1 MTRQDSPSPRCLDGE
16 TLAAWSSG
24 SLRAS
29 EAATV
34 EDHLSNCERC
44 QSMLATFVR
53 IEPPPA
59 ASESVWRRWHLAWL
73 VPVATAATVTAIWV
87 AIPTE
92 RQDSLQQS
100 ARFEAQSP
108 DVVQPQPQPVAP
120 PPPPAA
126 PSHTRQAAPRP
137 ASKPQRSDEKAVSTE
152 KNEPMLMKERERD
165 SEEVAKKRTA
175 NEADRR
181 ASDSLGA
188 VAATA
193 PPSAPAAAPPP
204 PPPPAVLEER
214 SAERARSAQERAV
227 VSGQRAL
234 ADASIA
240 VIVSPVPSYRWRI
253 TGGRQVDR
261 SSSGGEQ
268 WQRVAIP
275 DSERLTAG
283 HSPSASVAWLVG
295 PAGTIYMTSDGT
307 RFEKIPFI
315 ERVDLVAVVAID
327 DRQATVTAADGRVFR
342 TMDRGVTW
350 IRVR

>member
-29 EAATV
+29 EAAKV
-34 EDHLSNCERC
+34 EEHLSNCERC

-59 ASESVWRRWHLAWL
+59 ASESVWRRWHLAWV
-73 VPVATAATVTAIWV
+73 VPVAAAATVTAIWV
-87 AIPTE
+87 AIPTD
-92 RQDSLQQS
+92 RRDSLRQS

-108 DVVQPQPQPVAP
+108 EVAQPQPQPVAP
-120 PPPPAA
+120 APPPAA
-126 PSHTRQAAPRP
+126 PPPAPQAAPRP
-137 ASKPQRSDEKAVSTE
+137 ASKPLRSDERARSTE
-152 KNEPMLMKERERD
+152 KNESMLMKQGQRD
-165 SEEVAKKRTA
+165 SEEVAQKRPA

-188 VAATA
+188 AAASSPA
-193 PPSAPAAAPPP
+193 PQAAAPPP
-204 PPPPAVLEER
+204 PPPPALERHDEP
-214 SAERARSAQERAV
+214 AARQAREKAV
-227 VSGQRAL
+227 VTRRDAL
-234 ADASIA
+234 ADASTA
-240 VIVSPVPSYRWRI
+240 LIVSPVPSYRWRI

-268 WQRVAIP
+268 WQRVAIL

-295 PAGTIYMTSDGT
+295 PAGTIYVTSDGT

-315 ERVDLVAVVAID
+315 EPVDLVGVVAID
-327 DRQATVTAADGRVFR
+327 DRQATVTAADGRGFQ

-350 IRVR
+350 NRVP

>member
-34 EDHLSNCERC
+34 EEHLSNCERC

-87 AIPTE
+87 AVPTE
-92 RQDSLQQS
+92 RQDSLHES
-100 ARFEAQSP
+100 ARFEARSP
-108 DVVQPQPQPVAP
+108 DVTQPQPQPVAP
-120 PPPPAA
+120 PPPSAA
-126 PSHTRQAAPRP
+126 PPPAPQAAPQP
-137 ASKPQRSDEKAVSTE
+137 ARKPQRSDERAISTE
-152 KNEPMLMKERERD
+152 KNEESLLMKQGQRE
-165 SEEVAKKRTA
+165 SEQVAQKRPA

-181 ASDSLGA
+181 AADSLGA
-188 VAATA
+188 AAASSPA
-193 PPSAPAAAPPP
+193 PRAAAPPP
-204 PPPPAVLEER
+204 PPALERRDEPA
-214 SAERARSAQERAV
+214 ARQAREKV
-227 VSGQRAL
+227 VVTRRDPL
-234 ADASIA
+234 ADADPA
-240 VIVSPVPSYRWRI
+240 LIVSPVPSSRWRI

-268 WQRVAIP
+268 WQRVAIL

-295 PAGTIYMTSDGT
+295 PAGTIYVTSDGT
-307 RFEKIPFI
+307 RFEKIPFV
-315 ERVDLVAVVAID
+315 EPVDLVAVVAID
-327 DRQATVTAADGRVFR
+327 DRQATVTTADGRVFR

-350 IRVR
+350 IRVP

>member
-1 MTRQDSPSPRCLDGE
+1 VTRQDSPSPRCLDGE

-34 EDHLSNCERC
+34 EQHLSNCERC

-59 ASESVWRRWHLAWL
+59 APESVWRRWHLAWL

-92 RQDSLQQS
+92 RRDSLQQS

-108 DVVQPQPQPVAP
+108 DVAQPQPQPVAP
-120 PPPPAA
+120 LPAPAALPPA
-126 PSHTRQAAPRP
+126 RQAPRP
-137 ASKPQRSDEKAVSTE
+137 ASKSQRSDEMAVSTE
-152 KNEPMLMKERERD
+152 KNESMLMKRRLRV
-165 SEEVAKKRTA
+165 SEEVAQKRAA
-175 NEADRR
+175 NEADRK

-188 VAATA
+188 VAGTA
-193 PPSAPAAAPPP
+193 RASAPAAAPPP
-204 PPPPAVLEER
+204 PPPPAVLEDR
-214 SAERARSAQERAV
+214 AAAQARSAQEKVV
-227 VSGQRAL
+227 VSGESPL
-234 ADASIA
+234 ADASIT

-253 TGGRQVDR
+253 TAGRRVDR

-283 HSPSASVAWLVG
+283 HSPSASVAWLIG

-315 ERVDLVAVVAID
+315 EPVDLVSVVAID
-327 DRQATVTAADGRVFR
+327 DRQATVTTADGGAFR

-350 IRVR
+350 IRVP

>member
-34 EDHLSNCERC
+34 EEHLSNCERC

-59 ASESVWRRWHLAWL
+59 ASESIWRRWHLAWL

-92 RQDSLQQS
+92 RQDSLPRS
-100 ARFEAQSP
+100 ARFEARSP
-108 DVVQPQPQPVAP
+108 DVAQPQPAAP
-120 PPPPAA
+120 PPAPAA
-126 PSHTRQAAPRP
+126 LPAPQAASRP
-137 ASKPQRSDEKAVSTE
+137 ASKPQRSDELAESAA
-152 KNEPMLMKERERD
+152 KNESMLMKERQRE
-165 SEEVAKKRTA
+165 SEEGGRKRLAT
-175 NEADRR
+175 EADRR

-188 VAATA
+188 AAASSPT
-193 PPSAPAAAPPP
+193 PQAAAPPP
-204 PPPPAVLEER
+204 PPPALERRDEPAER
-214 SAERARSAQERAV
+214 STREKAV
-227 VSGQRAL
+227 VILRDPL
-234 ADASIA
+234 ADANTA
-240 VIVSPVPSYRWRI
+240 VIVSPVPSSRWRI

-295 PAGTIYMTSDGT
+295 PAGTIYVTSDGT
-307 RFEKIPFI
+307 RFEKIPFV
-315 ERVDLVAVVAID
+315 EPVDLVAVVAID
-327 DRQATVTAADGRVFR
+327 DRQATVTTADGRSFR
-342 TMDRGVTW
+342 TMDRGGTW
-350 IRVR
+350 SRVP

>member
-34 EDHLSNCERC
+34 EEHLSNCERC

-87 AIPTE
+87 AIPTG
-92 RQDSLQQS
+92 RQDSPQQS
-100 ARFEAQSP
+100 ARFEYRSP
-108 DVVQPQPQPVAP
+108 DVAQPQPRLVV

-126 PSHTRQAAPRP
+126 LPPAPQAAPRP
-137 ASKPQRSDEKAVSTE
+137 ARKPQRSDELAESTA
-152 KNEPMLMKERERD
+152 KNESMLMKQRQRE
-165 SEEVAKKRTA
+165 SEEGAQRRTA

-181 ASDSLGA
+181 ASDSVGA
-188 VAATA
+188 AAASSPA
-193 PPSAPAAAPPP
+193 PQAAAPPP
-204 PPPPAVLEER
+204 PPPALERRDEPA
-214 SAERARSAQERAV
+214 ARSTREKAV
-227 VSGQRAL
+227 VILRDPL
-234 ADASIA
+234 ADANTA
-240 VIVSPVPSYRWRI
+240 VIVSPVPSSRWRI

-261 SSSGGEQ
+261 SSSGGEL

-295 PAGTIYMTSDGT
+295 PAGTIYVTSDGT
-307 RFEKIPFI
+307 RFEKIPFV
-315 ERVDLVAVVAID
+315 EPVDLVAVVAID
-327 DRQATVTAADGRVFR
+327 DRQATVTTADGRSFR
-342 TMDRGVTW
+342 TMDRGGTW
-350 IRVR
+350 SRVP